1 MECPTIEELLSPYL
15 EDELN
20 REDRNKVKEHL
31 KTCSSCT
38 SLLSFIKEAHESLVD
53 FPETEVSE
61 SLLNRLYNIPEKKK
75 KFKLSF
81 DFFVRSSFQPILAA
95 ATIVLTFFSFY
106 FFNPDKNQIDKSINR
121 QVHLG
126 YSKVEKLYAQAE
138 SFTGSLVA
146 YKDNILVSLKNTKLF
161 GEAEE

>member
-1 MECPTIEELLSPYL
+1 MECQTIEELLSPYL
-15 EDELN
+15 EDDLN
-20 REDRNKVKEHL
+20 REDKHKVEEHL
-31 KTCSSCT
+31 KTCSSCI
-38 SLLSFIKEAHESLVD
+38 SLLSFIKEAQESLVD

-61 SLLNRLYNIPEKKK
+61 SLLNRLYTIPETKK

-81 DFFVRSSFQPILAA
+81 DFFVRPSFQPILAA

-161 GEAEE
+161 GETEE